1 MQDKQSTLKAKE
13 EQRRKVIERLARDI
27 EELQQDIGE
36 QPDVGDTSAID
47 AELVRLLCCV
57 GS

>member
-1 MQDKQSTLKAKE
+1 MQSTLKAKE
-13 EQRRKVIERLARDI
+13 EQRRKVIERLVRDI

-47 AELVRLLCCV
+47 AELVRLLCCA